1 MPAAPAKQVSDFQ
14 SVCPPRAAWLQTKGT
29 SAHPN
34 KQLKLQVTS
43 IGRLRGR
50 AMTGC
55 GHFARRAN
63 RLGLRPVLELLR
75 KRSEERDLWNACR
88 DQSSL
93 MPADLVTLAHFSVS
107 SAMSFPNSVGVIG
120 IGTSAKPASRSFILG
135 SARPAVISLLTL
147 SITSAGVPFGA
158 PTPNHA
164 VIS

>member
-1 MPAAPAKQVSDFQ
+1 MASGHVNRTNRPNTWLHRPSLRREDSPCQPGVAESPLPRQLSGVKQPATLTGHVFAD
-14 SVCPPRAAWLQTKGT
+14 RT
-29 SAHPN
+29 
-34 KQLKLQVTS
+34 
-43 IGRLRGR
+43 LR
-50 AMTGC
+50 
-55 GHFARRAN
+55 
-63 RLGLRPVLELLR
+63 
-75 KRSEERDLWNACR
+75 NACR

-120 IGTSAKPASRSFILG
+120 IGTSAKSASRSFILG
-135 SARPAVISLLTL
+135 SARPAVISLLIL